1 MKHMHR
7 ACLVLLALAG
17 CVGTHHVKLLV
28 TGEEHDLRERPP
40 NAAKNSRANKDPVM
54 VLALD
59 GVGRDLLYDMIRR
72 HELPSFEALL
82 GPEAYFNETMLSALP
97 STTMPAWVTAMTGVG
112 PAEHGVPGNEYF
124 IRETQKLACPAP
136 ISFHDT
142 KPTLEIYTEHYLD
155 KLVEVPTVYERLRE
169 ADPDVNIWV
178 SMNHLFRGADK
189 LLLPKRGILVKAL
202 AGFVDITA
210 DKPERS
216 RKLFASLDE
225 SAVDAVVT
233 RLSDERATPDV
244 LTVYLSGTD
253 LYAHV
258 AKEDPDKARRD
269 YLREIVDPA
278 LGKLV
283 AKLRERRMLDRMWTM
298 VIADHGH
305 TQVLYD
311 EQHALGEKNPAVDV
325 LTRAGFRVRPF
336 ARDVDSGDPFSAVI
350 AYGGTTA
357 YVYLADR
364 SQCAGQK
371 DLCPWKLPPRY
382 EEDVLPAAEALY
394 RANQNGPLAN
404 TLDLILTRR
413 PKPFAEVDNPFEVY
427 VGDGQTMGINEYLKE
442 HPHPTYIAVAERL
455 RALAVGPHG
464 ERAGDIML
472 ISHGGD
478 VATPEQRYYFA
489 ERYRS
494 WHGSPSR
501 QDSEIPLIVASRK
514 HARADIRT
522 WVLGVLGNDPMQW
535 KVTDLI
541 LGMRA
546 GAPDR

>member
-1 MKHMHR
+1 MR
-7 ACLVLLALAG
+7 RLCLALLALAACSG
-17 CVGTHHVKLLV
+17 AHVKMLV

-40 NAAKNSRANKDPVM
+40 NAALKSRAQRPPVM

-59 GVGRDLLYDMIRR
+59 GVGRDVLYDMIRR
-72 HELPSFEALL
+72 HQLPSFEALL
-82 GPEAYFNETMLSALP
+82 GPEAYFNETLLSSMP

-112 PAEHGVPGNEYF
+112 PGEHGVPGNEYF
-124 IRETQKLACPAP
+124 IRETQTLACPAP

-202 AGFVDITA
+202 ANFVDVTA

-216 RKLFASLDE
+216 RKLFAALDE
-225 SAVDAVVT
+225 SAIDAVVS

-244 LTVYLSGTD
+244 LTVYISGAD

-258 AKEDPDKARRD
+258 AKEEPDKARRD

-283 AKLRERRMLDRMWTM
+283 GKLRERRMLDQMWTL

-311 EQHALGEKNPAVDV
+311 EKHALGEKAQPAVEV
-325 LTRAGFRVRPF
+325 LTRAGFRVRPL
-336 ARDVDSGDPFSAVI
+336 ARDVGENDPFSAVI

-371 DLCPWKLPPRY
+371 DLCAWKLPPRY
-382 EEDVLPAAEALY
+382 EEDVLPAAEAIY
-394 RANQNGPLAN
+394 RANQEGPLAN

-427 VGDGQTMGINEYLKE
+427 VGRGQTVGINDYLRD

-455 RALAVGPHG
+455 RALAVGAHG

-472 ISHGGD
+472 ITHAGD
-478 VATPEQRYYFA
+478 VARPEDRYYFA
-489 ERYRS
+489 EKYRS

-501 QDSEIPLIVASRK
+501 QDSEIPLIVSNRRYS
-514 HARADIRT
+514 RADVRT
-522 WVLGVLGNDPMQW
+522 WVTRVLGNDPAIS

-546 GAPDR
+546 GAPGR